1 MLWDKCTCTLMICSL
16 LTVCSFSLV
25 ITPKLPFRPCLS
37 WADSLRWGMRDLRHS
52 RTPIR
57 QWRLVSSSTGIT
69 MSKSTYE
76 MLHRILYHLYM
87 EGQVIW
93 YNTENYMYITWSD
106 KSLQRALISRS
117 ILQITC
123 DLIAEDSC

>member
-1 MLWDKCTCTLMICSL
+1 MLWDECTCTLMICSL

-25 ITPKLPFRPCLS
+25 ITPKLPLRPCLS

-76 MLHRILYHLYM
+76 MLNRILYHLYM
-87 EGQVIW
+87 EGQV
-93 YNTENYMYITWSD
+93 TDITQKTTSHAQTSHFRKRSFQD
-106 KSLQRALISRS
+106 KFYKSLVI
-117 ILQITC
+117 
-123 DLIAEDSC
+123 